1 MKKKL
6 LMAVTLFI
14 AGFIAGF
21 ICSDCMAQTIKDNS
35 AVIIEG
41 KAEYSIPEVYE
52 LMQVA
57 MALTDTAM
65 ITDKIKMYENN
76 VEANTGYYKEIIQ
89 KFGAY
94 KNHPLISKLNK
105 SLSKSAAN
113 YIYQLQKAF
122 NTSFTANDA
131 VKNKQMPF
139 IRRLWIGLH
148 SVSRKELENF
158 GNETGFRQFYA
169 AHLPY
174 YKALLQD
181 VKDKLAVSKMQG
193 WLEKQFVTRYDKYKI
208 VVSPLSNAFHF
219 TQNFKYKGDNTN
231 IIWISAPAK
240 YDTVKY
246 TQKQIAAIYCGIAF
260 TEIDHNY
267 INPVTDKFKEEV
279 NEIMGGVNRKNWI
292 EENGDA
298 SLYTNGYKVFN
309 EYMTHAVYLLY
320 IKDVFAEREY
330 KTAFD
335 SKMKGM
341 IERRKYYRF
350 KAFYEMLL
358 LLYQNKAT
366 NQTLTDLYP
375 AAVEWCRAINKQPS

>member
-6 LMAVTLFI
+6 LMTVTLFI

-57 MALTDTAM
+57 MALTDTT
-65 ITDKIKMYENN
+65 ITTGKIKMYKNN
-76 VEANTGYYKEIIQ
+76 VETNTAYYKEVIQ

-94 KNHPLISKLNK
+94 KNHAFISKLNK
-105 SLSKSAAN
+105 SLSKSAVN

-122 NTSFTANDA
+122 NTSFTASDA
-131 VKNKQMPF
+131 IKNKQMPF
-139 IRRLWIGLH
+139 IRRIWIGFH
-148 SVSRKELENF
+148 SVSRKELEIF
-158 GNETGFRQFYA
+158 GNETGFREFYA

-174 YKALLQD
+174 YNALLQD
-181 VKDKLAVSKMQG
+181 VKDKLAVSKMQD
-193 WLEKQFVTRYDKYKI
+193 WLEKQFAARYDKYKI
-208 VVSPLSNAFHF
+208 VLSPLSNAFHF

-231 IIWISAPAK
+231 IIWISAPAQ
-240 YDTVKY
+240 YDTTRY
-246 TQKQIAAIYCGIAF
+246 TQKEIAAMYSGVAF

-267 INPVTDKFKEEV
+267 INSVTDKFKAAV
-279 NEIMGGVNRKNWI
+279 NEIMGGINRKNWI
-292 EENGDA
+292 DESGDA
-298 SLYTNGYKVFN
+298 ALYNNGYKIFN

-320 IKDVFAEREY
+320 IKDVFGGSEY

-358 LLYQNKAT
+358 LLYQNKTA

-375 AAVEWCRAINKQPS
+375 ATIEWCQKINKQAS